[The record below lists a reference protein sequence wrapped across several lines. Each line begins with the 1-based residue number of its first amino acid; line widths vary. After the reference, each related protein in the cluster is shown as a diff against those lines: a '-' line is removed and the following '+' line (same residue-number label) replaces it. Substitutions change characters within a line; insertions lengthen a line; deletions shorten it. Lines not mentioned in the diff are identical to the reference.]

1 MRTEN
6 VTMKPERN
14 ADSLGAI
21 RISRKKL
28 LRLGAAASCLLIGGP
43 LLKRSTVEASD
54 SEPCTLLK
62 NGLIVDGAGKTG
74 FTGCVLI
81 KGGRIEEVSESPIS
95 AEAASFRPAADID
108 CQTLDC
114 TGKVVAPGF
123 IDAHSHMDWILPLQ
137 GRDELKLPFIA
148 QGCTTFVAGNC
159 GFGVAGFRKSS
170 AHKKELAPGLFPN
183 VEMPW
188 DTMAEYYGHLRGA
201 GMSHNIATLAG
212 HGTIRASMRGMDP
225 SPLTDDEMK
234 ELLSLLERA
243 MDEGAIGVSLGLQY
257 APGLFATMDEIKR
270 VAQLAKSKDKILA
283 VHGRAYSIL
292 SAEYPINPFGPP
304 HNLLA
309 LDEMIGV
316 ARETGVRLQ
325 YSHLMFAGTKS
336 HGTYQQCLAA
346 IDAAI
351 AGGIDVQTDSYPYH
365 CGNSILGVI
374 MPKWFRENLPDNYH
388 NPEALKRLETELMAL
403 SMLVGLSYPDIQITS
418 VAHSG
423 FKQYEGMF
431 LSDIA
436 QKRGRSPFETFIELA
451 EKSGE
456 RDTRVL
462 LHNYSNMEIIDALM
476 QYPAC
481 LFMTDALPGKENR
494 NPASYGTFPLFLQYA
509 RDRNRLSLEQAIR
522 KMTGATADRFRLKE
536 RGYLRKGM
544 AADITV
550 FDWRTVKDNTNPTE
564 FDRFPTGIEAVFM
577 NGKQVLQDGKVNAQ
591 ALAGQPL
598 QA

>member
-6 VTMKPERN
+6 VTMKPIRN

-28 LRLGAAASCLLIGGP
+28 LRLGATASGLLIGGS
-43 LLKRSTVEASD
+43 LLKRTTVEAAD
-54 SEPCTLLK
+54 SEPCMLLK
-62 NGLIVDGAGKTG
+62 NGLIVDGAGKKG
-74 FTGCVLI
+74 FAGHLLI
-81 KGGRIEEVSESPIS
+81 KGGRIEEVSASPIN
-95 AEAASFRPAADID
+95 ID
-108 CQTLDC
+108 CPTLDF

-123 IDAHSHMDWILPLQ
+123 IDAHSHMDWILPLE

-170 AHKKELAPGLFPN
+170 EHKKEVAPGLFPN
-183 VEMPW
+183 AEMPW
-188 DTMAEYYGHLRGA
+188 DTMAEYYEHLRGA
-201 GMSHNIATLAG
+201 GMTHNLANLAG
-212 HGTIRASMRGMDP
+212 HGTIRVSMRGMDP

-234 ELLSLLERA
+234 ELLALLERA

-257 APGLFATMDEIKR
+257 APGIFAPMDEIKR
-270 VAQLAKSKDKILA
+270 VAQLAKSKDKILT

-292 SAEYPINPFGPP
+292 SAEYPLNPFGPP

-309 LDEMIGV
+309 LREMIGV

-336 HGTYQQCLAA
+336 HVTYQECLAA

-351 AGGIDVQTDSYPYH
+351 AEGIDVQTDSYPYH

-374 MPKWFRENLPDNYH
+374 MPKWFREKLPDSYH
-388 NPEALKRLETELMAL
+388 NLEALKRLEAELTAL

-418 VAHSG
+418 VAHPD

-456 RDTRVL
+456 RETRVL
-462 LHNYSNMEIIDALM
+462 IHNYSNMEIIDALM

-509 RDRNRLSLEQAIR
+509 RDRNRISLEQAIR
-522 KMTGATADRFRLKE
+522 KMTGATADRFRLKD

-544 AADITV
+544 AADVTV
-550 FDWRTVKDNTNPTE
+550 FNWQTVKDNTTVTE
-564 FDRFPTGIEAVFM
+564 FDRIPTGIETVFM
-577 NGKQVLQDGKVNAQ
+577 NGKQVLQDGKVYART
-591 ALAGQPL
+591 LAGQPL